1 VESLAS
7 ILLTALV
14 IALII
19 AFARGGTAGVGEWLH
34 YKFVGGQNSKVEH

>member
-7 ILLTALV
+7 ILLTLLV

-19 AFARGGTAGVGEWLH
+19 AFSKGGTAGAGSWLH
-34 YKFVGGQNSKVEH
+34 AKFVGA

>member
-19 AFARGGTAGVGEWLH
+19 AFAQGGMAGVGQWLH
-34 YKFVGGQNSKVEH
+34 AKFVGE

>member
-7 ILLTALV
+7 ILLTLLA

-19 AFARGGTAGVGEWLH
+19 SFASGGTAGVGKWLH
-34 YKFVGGQNSKVEH
+34 AKFVGEG

>member
-7 ILLTALV
+7 ILLTLLA

-19 AFARGGTAGVGEWLH
+19 AFAKGGLAGVGAWLH
-34 YKFVGGQNSKVEH
+34 AKFVGGS